1 MSPTAAVIFAGVGA
15 MSLAAYSFPVTWS
28 EVVYVPAELAVRM
41 KPVSACRP
49 MGLTPT
55 SPVYRGRHGAH
66 TALGD
71 NGKVCGG
78 AEVDSAR
85 ALGTV
90 QDQTA
95 ATLGLSRVGQESC
108 NHEANGECVLMETRH
123 DLRER
128 IGRVSRGNRDCTS
141 HRQRGNSAGSGELI
155 MSLFAKFTRFCLI
168 TTSTKECSQCGDAV
182 I

>member
-1 MSPTAAVIFAGVGA
+1 MPCDGA
-15 MSLAAYSFPVTWS
+15 HADIT
-28 EVVYVPAELAVRM
+28 
-41 KPVSACRP
+41 
-49 MGLTPT
+49 GD
-55 SPVYRGRHGAH
+55 YRGRHGAH

-95 ATLGLSRVGQESC
+95 ATLGLGRVGQESC

-128 IGRVSRGNRDCTS
+128 IGRVSRGDRDCTS

-155 MSLFAKFTRFCLI
+155 MSLFAKFTRFCLYHHFNKGML
-168 TTSTKECSQCGDAV
+168 TVRRCCGLKFFEVSYRSCRLLTRCICLYGAWLWHG
-182 I
+182 